1 MLADFCRHTSDPF
14 QLNAALSQLS
24 DAYVESGNVPKAEE
38 VLQEMVERN
47 KDDERLVERLNQ
59 LRSGGGP
66 SKPVARPVPMAEPR
80 TFAMEEACACS
91 ESPPIPEEPLDEE
104 TQRYVSQA
112 LTDVDLFSSYG
123 LTQKAAHLLESV
135 LERAPRHTPTLER
148 LLDMQL
154 GAGNDRRTAE
164 LAAQLEQIHRSRGDT
179 RQRRSV
185 CRASTEISGSCGNY
199 KRRFACDRGG
209 TRGSQDHVRLWNL
222 PPLALCR

>member
-1 MLADFCRHTSDPF
+1 MLRELRDPMIEASEHDKYLKSLSSAIERLPGQTEPLEMMADFCRHTSDPF

-24 DAYVESGNVPKAEE
+24 DAYVASGNIPKAEE

-59 LRSGGGP
+59 LRNGGGP
-66 SKPVARPVPMAEPR
+66 SKPVARVAPVAPLRTLALEEP
-80 TFAMEEACACS
+80 AQPEAAL
-91 ESPPIPEEPLDEE
+91 IPEEPLDEE

-164 LAAQLEQIHRSRGDT
+164 LAAQLERYPSR
-179 RQRRSV
+179 
-185 CRASTEISGSCGNY
+185 
-199 KRRFACDRGG
+199 
-209 TRGSQDHVRLWNL
+209 
-222 PPLALCR
+222 